1 MIMKLTAFEQ
11 RSSDRLPSSWVAALV
26 LVATL
31 AAPSALAQP
40 AEQFYAGKQIKL
52 IIGTSAGGGYDTNAR
67 LLARYYGAH
76 IPGNPTIVPQNMPG
90 AGGIRAS
97 SFLYSSAPQDG
108 TVIGIVDSSNV
119 VGPLFEKVREQFDPA
134 KVKWVGSIGPE
145 PSLCVSWHETPIK
158 TTRDFLEK
166 EFIVGGSGAGG
177 QLEIYPKVLNAII
190 GTRMKIISGYAGGN
204 DVVLAMERGEV
215 QGRCGWS
222 YSGIMST
229 RPTWVNEKKLNFLIQ
244 LGGKAAEL
252 PEVPVVTDLVTSQE
266 HKDVLN
272 VIFADRQVQ
281 RGFFAPPGISEA
293 QLEVLRKAFMDTMRD
308 PNFLADAEKMALTPA
323 PTTGAEVQAI
333 VERLYQSSPK
343 VIDTAAKILGK

>member
-1 MIMKLTAFEQ
+1 
-11 RSSDRLPSSWVAALV
+11 V
-26 LVATL
+26 L
-31 AAPSALAQP
+31 
-40 AEQFYAGKQIKL
+40 E
-52 IIGTSAGGGYDTNAR
+52 
-67 LLARYYGAH
+67 
-76 IPGNPTIVPQNMPG
+76 GN
-90 AGGIRAS
+90 S
-97 SFLYSSAPQDG
+97 
-108 TVIGIVDSSNV
+108 
-119 VGPLFEKVREQFDPA
+119 K
-134 KVKWVGSIGPE
+134 
-145 PSLCVSWHETPIK
+145 
-158 TTRDFLEK
+158 
-166 EFIVGGSGAGG
+166 FI
-177 QLEIYPKVLNAII
+177 PKVLNAII

-252 PEVPVVTDLVTSQE
+252 PDVPVVTDLVTSQE

-308 PNFLADAEKMALTPA
+308 PNFLADAEKMGLTPA